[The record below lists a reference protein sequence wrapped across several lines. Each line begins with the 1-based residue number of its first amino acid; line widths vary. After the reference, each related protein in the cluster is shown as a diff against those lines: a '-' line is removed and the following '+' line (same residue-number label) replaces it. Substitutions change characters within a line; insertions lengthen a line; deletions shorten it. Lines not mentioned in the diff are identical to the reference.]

1 MRADRIEVAQQ
12 HNRPIRIRFSHVGE
26 NAFIHVFRPTVR
38 IGAAGGHGLIQ
49 RHVIG
54 NAVHRRRRA
63 ENKALHAMFF
73 HGLTHSQ
80 RTIQIVTVIL
90 QRFGD
95 GLAYGLIRREVNHC
109 IHCIFIQNPI
119 HRRKVA
125 GIRVVKLYFFPGQF
139 FYAINNLLT
148 AVVEIIHHNNVM
160 ARIQQFNRGVRTNKT
175 GAASQK
181 NVHRIILLP
190 FLWLLSL

>member
-1 MRADRIEVAQQ
+1 
-12 HNRPIRIRFSHVGE
+12 
-26 NAFIHVFRPTVR
+26 
-38 IGAAGGHGLIQ
+38 
-49 RHVIG
+49 
-54 NAVHRRRRA
+54 
-63 ENKALHAMFF
+63 MFF

-95 GLAYGLIRREVNHC
+95 GLAYGLIRREVNHR

-125 GIRVVKLYFFPGQF
+125 GIRVVKFYFFPGQF

-148 AVVEIIHHNNVM
+148 AVVEIIYHNNVM